1 MSAKI
6 LIRFDDICPTM
17 NFEQF
22 HLAETMMD
30 KYQIK
35 PLVGVVPDC
44 RDSDL
49 LISDGKNDFWDYVL
63 ALQKKRLYYSDAWI
77 EPCL

>member
-63 ALQKKRLYYSDAWI
+63 ALQKKGYTIAMHG
-77 EPCL
+77 